1 MTSVPPSPLSLP
13 GFTLQ
18 HISFTVPK
26 LCLASGVS
34 GSNTEKDTVS
44 ASDLET
50 GFHEGS
56 AEFSKEVSPDLVQQ
70 NPPAYSDS
78 PTDSPLALAPPSFPF
93 WSEEET
99 SHEWKP
105 FEEEQNRYKTKT
117 GHFALVPSALALEM
131 DNSDQEETTGHVFK
145 TTEPEPTP

>member
-34 GSNTEKDTVS
+34 VSNAEKDVAS
-44 ASDLET
+44 VSDLEM

-56 AEFSKEVSPDLVQQ
+56 AGFPKKVSRDSVQQ
-70 NPPAYSDS
+70 NPPALSDS

-93 WSEEET
+93 WDEKET
-99 SHEWKP
+99 AETWTP
-105 FEEEQNRYKTKT
+105 F
-117 GHFALVPSALALEM
+117 G
-131 DNSDQEETTGHVFK
+131 
-145 TTEPEPTP
+145 